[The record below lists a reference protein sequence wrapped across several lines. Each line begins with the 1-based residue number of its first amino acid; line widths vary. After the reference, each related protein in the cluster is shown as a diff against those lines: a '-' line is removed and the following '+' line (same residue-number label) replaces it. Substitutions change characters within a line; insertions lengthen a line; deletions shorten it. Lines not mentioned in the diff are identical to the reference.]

1 MLGEIVLKLKEKD
14 CSVILT
20 PFVKWAGGKSQLTNE
35 LEKMLF
41 TDTGRVFTKYC
52 EPMIGG
58 GALFFDVLTK
68 YDFKELYIG
77 DINSELIN
85 SYKVIKNNVEELIA
99 QLKELRLLFLSMD
112 ADGRKH
118 FYYETRDKFNGIK
131 LCDTTNVSKAA
142 YFIFLN
148 KTCYNGLY
156 RVNRS
161 GLFNVPMGAYKNPV
175 IFNEENLRKIHAA
188 LQGVTIVCGDYSLS
202 EQFIDKNTFVYFDP
216 PYRPLSNT
224 ATFTAYNSYA
234 FNDNE
239 QIRLAKFVDQANASG
254 AKILLSNSDSK
265 NINPTDTFF
274 DELYRE
280 YNIKRISATRTI
292 NSKSEYRGKISEL
305 LIYN

>member
-1 MLGEIVLKLKEKD
+1 
-14 CSVILT
+14 
-20 PFVKWAGGKSQLTNE
+20 
-35 LEKMLF
+35 
-41 TDTGRVFTKYC
+41 
-52 EPMIGG
+52 
-58 GALFFDVLTK
+58 
-68 YDFKELYIG
+68 
-77 DINSELIN
+77 
-85 SYKVIKNNVEELIA
+85 
-99 QLKELRLLFLSMD
+99 
-112 ADGRKH
+112 
-118 FYYETRDKFNGIK
+118 
-131 LCDTTNVSKAA
+131 
-142 YFIFLN
+142 
-148 KTCYNGLY
+148 
-156 RVNRS
+156 
-161 GLFNVPMGAYKNPV
+161 MGAYKNPV

-292 NSKSEYRGKISEL
+292 NSKSEYRGKINEL